1 MSENCPKRAIALK
14 YPEGNNASKN
24 RSPKILAS
32 GAGEIAQAII
42 ESAKAHG
49 IPIKQHEPI
58 SSLLSK
64 LPIESEVSPKTF
76 RLVAEVITFLSDC
89 DNDFKTTRK

>member
-1 MSENCPKRAIALK
+1 MTQNSPKRALALK
-14 YPEGNNASKN
+14 YPEGNSSSKS

-32 GAGEIAQAII
+32 GAGEIAHAII

-64 LPIESEVSPKTF
+64 IPVESKVSPKTF
-76 RLVAEVITFLSDC
+76 RLVAEVITFLSGC
-89 DNDFKTTRK
+89 DSELSKR